1 MKIGTLNV
9 NGFVDSTTKRSL
21 IFKFIRENNL
31 DVICLQETHFNNND
45 NINEIFKDFK
55 GQYFINS
62 INKGRK
68 LGVGILFKQ
77 GLNVNVIKTIKDTE
91 GRTLSLLCQ
100 FNDDFL
106 VNIVCIYAPNNIV
119 ERSEYLANCNQFFV
133 TNHNNRPVTDRIVC
147 GDFNCIDN
155 PLLDHSGQK
164 TATATIGARE
174 FNLVCNTHGLHDTQT
189 HLHPNNQAFTHYSK
203 AHKTFTRID
212 KIFVSI
218 NLLHGLQK
226 TNVSQCAYS
235 DHRLVWVELINQE
248 TIRKGPGLWV
258 MNNSVL
264 NDNAYKKLVSKFW
277 EGWKLKKGGFNNLL
291 IWWDIGKKRIKSLT
305 IDYCKEKRRTERM
318 YIQQL
323 KQIEKHLLHLSEQK
337 QLDDM
342 TELISVQDKIKYFEL
357 KEFNGARIRAKVQEI
372 EQGERCTSYFVNLEK
387 QKASNKIMQSL
398 LSEDGRLV
406 NTQEEILK
414 VTTNFYQNLY
424 TSETTDDLAQDYLLN
439 NLTETLTDEDRDTVE
454 GEITLDELFT
464 AIKSFANSKSPG
476 CDGLTAEFYQTF
488 FNVIGTD
495 LVEVINDGFNRGEL
509 SLPMRRGVIVLIWKG
524 DDKRLLKNWRPISLL
539 NYDYKAITKVLT
551 TRVRDILPRII
562 HPNQK
567 CGIKGRSIHDGAA
580 LIRDLIEYV
589 NRKHIPGIIISLD
602 QTKAYDRI
610 EWDFLFKVL
619 RKFNFGPN
627 FIHMIKTCYTNIESC
642 VKLNEFIS
650 IYFNLSRGIRQ
661 GCPISTL
668 LYILVAETL
677 AQAVRVESEI
687 KGIKLPDGLISKWV
701 GYSDDGNATL
711 SDFNSVKKLFVLL
724 EIYERASGAKV
735 NLHKTQGFLMGKLR
749 YAKDTPLDIR
759 WTNDKIKILGFHF
772 GNVDVSKDNWEPT
785 IAKIK
790 SLLNIWC
797 IRKLTFHGKVTV
809 INSLATSAIWYL
821 SSLIP
826 LPEHYAKQ
834 IDTIISDF
842 FWYHKK
848 HLISREQLQLPKELG
863 GLGVVNVRLKIKAQ
877 RVKFI
882 TRLLSGDGDG
892 LWKSLAEHFIG
903 KYKYYNINTDI
914 LKCKIIN
921 RKVHFKTMPSIYREM
936 LKAWSD
942 LDLTRCTE
950 SVQQILHEPLH
961 GNENIPL
968 NITENTLIHY
978 NIKLVRDIWN
988 LRTNDFRKFVG
999 LRTNATF
1006 RKLHDDIKANL
1017 PRQWIRTLK
1026 SDDPHDG
1033 ETDAIFQMETD
1044 NILTDVQQTT
1054 TKELYTAMLKKTNKD
1069 VLCKAKWEN
1078 LFGDNIN
1085 WKTIWKTIHSGLI
1098 ENWDFDV
1105 IYKLIHKVIAVRK
1118 NLHYWRI
1125 VSSPSCL
1132 ECDDRGLSLARFFPL
1147 QENKTIY

>member
-21 IFKFIRENNL
+21 IFKFMKENNL

-45 NINEIFKDFK
+45 NINEFFKEFK
-55 GQYFINS
+55 GQYFLNS

-68 LGVGILFKQ
+68 LGVGILFKE
-77 GLNVNVIKTIKDTE
+77 GLNVNVIKTIKDNE

-100 FNDDFL
+100 FNDNFL
-106 VNIVCIYAPNNIV
+106 VNIVCIYAPNNTV
-119 ERSEYLANCNQFFV
+119 ERSEYLANCSQFFV

-155 PLLDHSGQK
+155 PLLDHSGQT

-189 HLHPNNQAFTHYSK
+189 HLHPDNQAFTHYSK

-414 VTTNFYQNLY
+414 ETTNFYQNLY

-509 SLPMRRGVIVLIWKG
+509 SLSMRRGVIVLIWKG

-539 NYDYKAITKVLT
+539 NYYYKAITKVLAT
-551 TRVRDILPRII
+551 SVRDILPKII

-589 NRKHIPGIIISLD
+589 NRKYLPGIIISLD
-602 QTKAYDRI
+602 QTKAYDRV

-642 VKLNEFIS
+642 VKLNGFIS

-950 SVQQILHEPLH
+950 SVQQIFHEPLH

-1006 RKLHDDIKANL
+1006 RKLHNDIKANL

-1054 TKELYTAMLKKTNKD
+1054 TK
-1069 VLCKAKWEN
+1069 
-1078 LFGDNIN
+1078 
-1085 WKTIWKTIHSGLI
+1085 
-1098 ENWDFDV
+1098 
-1105 IYKLIHKVIAVRK
+1105 
-1118 NLHYWRI
+1118 
-1125 VSSPSCL
+1125 
-1132 ECDDRGLSLARFFPL
+1132 
-1147 QENKTIY
+1147 